1 MKTYVPKPADI
12 QHKWWV
18 VDAGGQV
25 LGRVASVV
33 AQLLMGK
40 HKPYYVP
47 YMDVGDY
54 VIVINARNVV
64 LTGRKEQKKIYYRHS
79 GYPGG
84 LKAETAAQLRARHP
98 ERLIELAVSG
108 MLPKNKLRKVYLRKL
123 KVYADGVHP
132 HAAQK
137 PEPYPLQ
144 ARS

>member
-12 QHKWWV
+12 QRKWWV

-64 LTGRKEQKKIYYRHS
+64 LTGRKEQNKVYYRHS

-98 ERLIELAVSG
+98 ERLIERAVSG

-132 HAAQK
+132 HAAQQ

-144 ARS
+144 SRA